1 MRTTTSFG
9 VGYLAVALCAV
20 AAVVVM
26 AGSTHLYLDDAF
38 IHLRIAR
45 NLAEKGFY
53 SFNGDTPTYSTSSP
67 LYTLLLAVLWPIWPS
82 TVLPKAVGVIGY
94 IGLWGIAAGV
104 ARTSGNSLVRRLAIL
119 WLIPLSS
126 PLAIRWLTDGMETSG
141 AALVSTALGMTV
153 VLATPVSGGYRPWS
167 LITVFGLAALAV
179 ALRIE
184 LAFLCALGCFALGA
198 ERLVDR
204 PVQDHGAWRA
214 SLVLVIGAALSLALV
229 RVHFGSLLPDTAIAK
244 AGGGRAVDVLV
255 NSAKA
260 HAAASM
266 FGIGTVAVWLSSLIA
281 ALQRGL
287 RRTLV
292 ITMNSGL
299 LVFIAMAAIRHQEV
313 QGYRYFVPLECF
325 LIGFNIGILQLRPP
339 SAAARLHFHSM
350 PQRTQRI
357 YGSVAGL
364 LVVCWW
370 LFDWH
375 RLQIVNDGRATTYET
390 FRRLDLSDL
399 SERSG
404 LAWDVGMIGYF
415 SGGRILDANGLVN
428 GREMAAEP
436 YTQRLQQLT
445 DQRVDF
451 VFANRQQQDQIS
463 KLLRGGSWILRASFE
478 FPNLSGDPD
487 THYLL
492 VRR

>member
-1 MRTTTSFG
+1 MRTPTSFG
-9 VGYLAVALCAV
+9 AGYLAVTICAV
-20 AAVVVM
+20 AAIVVM
-26 AGSTHLYLDDAF
+26 TGSTHLYLDDTF

-94 IGLWGIAAGV
+94 FGLWGITAAM
-104 ARTSGNSLVRRLAIL
+104 ARASGDSLVRRLGIL

-126 PLAIRWLTDGMETSG
+126 PLAIRWLTDGMETSC
-141 AALVSTALGMTV
+141 AALVSAALGMTIV
-153 VLATPVSGGYRPWS
+153 GATRVNRGDRPWS
-167 LITVFGLAALAV
+167 LIALFILAALAV

-184 LAFLCALGCFALGA
+184 LAFLCALCCFALGA

-204 PVQDHGAWRA
+204 SAQNHGAWKV
-214 SLVLVIGAALSLALV
+214 SLVLVMGAALSLALV

-244 AGGGRAVDVLV
+244 AGGGSAIDVLL

-260 HAAASM
+260 HVAASM
-266 FGIGTVAVWLSSLIA
+266 FGIGMAAVWLSSLIA

-287 RRTLV
+287 RRPLV
-292 ITMNSGL
+292 IAMNSGL
-299 LVFIAMAAIRHQEV
+299 LLFIAAAAIRHQEV

-325 LIGFNIGILQLRPP
+325 LIGFNIRILQLPP
-339 SAAARLHFHSM
+339 RFPAIRQHLRSV
-350 PQRTQRI
+350 PQRTERI
-357 YGSVAGL
+357 LGVAL
-364 LVVCWW
+364 AVLAVCWW

-375 RLQIVNDGRATTYET
+375 RFQIVNAGRAATYET
-390 FRRLDLSDL
+390 FKRLNLSDL
-399 SERSG
+399 SEKPG

-428 GREMAAEP
+428 GRESAKQP
-436 YTQRLQQLT
+436 YAKRLQEQGW
-445 DQRVDF
+445 D
-451 VFANRQQQDQIS
+451 IYY
-463 KLLRGGSWILRASFE
+463 RASW
-478 FPNLSGDPD
+478 
-487 THYLL
+487 
-492 VRR
+492 

>member
-1 MRTTTSFG
+1 MRSTTSFG
-9 VGYLAVALCAV
+9 TSFGADSRAVTLCAV
-20 AAVVVM
+20 AAIVVL
-26 AGSTHLYLDDAF
+26 AGSTHLYLDDTF

-82 TVLPKAVGVIGY
+82 TVLPKVVGVIGY

-104 ARTSGNSLVRRLAIL
+104 ARASGAGLARRLAIL

-126 PLAIRWLTDGMETSG
+126 PLAIRWLTDGMETSC
-141 AALVSTALGMTV
+141 AALVAAALGMAV
-153 VLATPVSGGYRPWS
+153 VGATPVSGGYRPGS
-167 LITVFGLAALAV
+167 LIAVFVLAALAV

-184 LAFLCALGCFALGA
+184 LAFLCALGCFALAA
-198 ERLVDR
+198 ERLIDR

-214 SLVLVIGAALSLALV
+214 SLVLAMGAAVSLALV
-229 RVHFGSLLPDTAIAK
+229 RLHFGSWLPDTAIAK

-255 NSAKA
+255 NCAKA
-260 HAAASM
+260 HVAASM
-266 FGIGTVAVWLSSLIA
+266 FGIGTVAVWLSCLLA
-281 ALQRGL
+281 AWQRGL

-292 ITMNSGL
+292 IAMNGGL
-299 LVFIAMAAIRHQEV
+299 PVFIALAAIRHQEV

-325 LIGFNIGILQLRPP
+325 LIGFNIRILQCR
-339 SAAARLHFHSM
+339 SM
-350 PQRTQRI
+350 PQRTPRI
-357 YGSVAGL
+357 PGSVVAL
-364 LVVCWW
+364 LAVCWW

-375 RLQIVNDGRATTYET
+375 RFQIVNDGRATTYET
-390 FRRLDLSDL
+390 FKRLDLGDL
-399 SERSG
+399 SEKSG

-428 GREMAAEP
+428 GRKLAAKP
-436 YTQRLQQLT
+436 YAQRLQELARQH
-445 DQRVDF
+445 VDF

-463 KLLRGGSWILRASFE
+463 QLLGSGYWILRATFE

>member
-1 MRTTTSFG
+1 MHSTTSFG
-9 VGYLAVALCAV
+9 AGYLATTLCAV

-26 AGSTHLYLDDAF
+26 AGSTHLYLDDTF

-82 TVLPKAVGVIGY
+82 TVLPKVVGVVGY

-104 ARTSGNSLVRRLAIL
+104 ARASGDGLVRRLAML

-126 PLAIRWLTDGMETSG
+126 PLAIRWLTDGMETSW
-141 AALVSTALGMTV
+141 AALVAAALGMTV
-153 VLATPVSGGYRPWS
+153 VVATPVRGGYRPGRLS
-167 LITVFGLAALAV
+167 TLFVLAALAV

-184 LAFLCALGCFALGA
+184 LAFLCALCCFVLGA
-198 ERLVDR
+198 ERVLDR
-204 PVQDHGAWRA
+204 PVQDRGVWSA
-214 SLVLVIGAALSLALV
+214 SLVLVMGGALSLALV
-229 RVHFGSLLPDTAIAK
+229 RLHFGALLPDTAIAK
-244 AGGGRAVDVLV
+244 AGGGRAIDVLLT
-255 NSAKA
+255 SAKA
-260 HAAASM
+260 HVAASL
-266 FGIGTVAVWLSSLIA
+266 FGVGTVAVWLSSLIA
-281 ALQRGL
+281 AWQRGL

-292 ITMNSGL
+292 IAMNSGL

-325 LIGFNIGILQLRPP
+325 LLGFNLRILQLSPP
-339 SAAARLHFHSM
+339 FAAARPHAGST
-350 PQRTQRI
+350 PQRTQRLL
-357 YGSVAGL
+357 GSVLVL
-364 LVVCWW
+364 LAVCWW

-375 RLQIVNDGRATTYET
+375 RFQIVNDGRATTYES
-390 FRRLDLSDL
+390 FKRLNLSDL
-399 SERSG
+399 SEKSG

-428 GREMAAEP
+428 GRELAATP
-436 YTQRLQQLT
+436 YPQRLRELAVQH
-445 DQRVDF
+445 VDF
-451 VFANRQQQDQIS
+451 VFANRQQQEQIS
-463 KLLRGGSWILRASFE
+463 RLLRSGSWILRASFE